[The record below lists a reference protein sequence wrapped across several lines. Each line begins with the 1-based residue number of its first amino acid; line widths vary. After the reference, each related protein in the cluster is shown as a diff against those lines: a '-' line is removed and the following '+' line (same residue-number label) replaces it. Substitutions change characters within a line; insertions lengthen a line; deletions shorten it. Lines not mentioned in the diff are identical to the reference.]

1 MTQTEYMNLVHQAIF
16 DVLCVSEEML
26 KSPKRN
32 AKYVDAR
39 KIFSYLCRV
48 NGIPYSTIGETINRG
63 YHTVSY
69 QVETFVESIKFD
81 KVLFT
86 RYCEVKSYIENKLKT
101 QNAKILKKKE
111 R

>member
-1 MTQTEYMNLVHQAIF
+1 MKQEEYIKHIYEAIEN
-16 DVLCVSEEML
+16 VLCISEEML
-26 KSPKRN
+26 KSPKRT
-32 AKYVDAR
+32 AKHNDAR